1 MYNGIRPEKVLY
13 RMTDVKREGEITMLK
28 TEKKLEN
35 GALFIALE
43 GELDTLSSPDFE
55 VELEPLLAETD
66 SLTIDFAKLSY
77 ISSAG
82 LRVLLAA
89 EQALEEKGAE
99 QVKIVNANNTIRHIF
114 EITGFTDVLSLE

>member
-1 MYNGIRPEKVLY
+1 
-13 RMTDVKREGEITMLK
+13 MLNV
-28 TEKKLEN
+28 EKKLDN
-35 GALFIALE
+35 GVLLIALE

-55 VELEPLLAETD
+55 DMLEPLLDEAQ
-66 SLTIDFAKLSY
+66 SLTLDFEKLEY

-99 QVKIVNANNTIRHIF
+99 KVRVVNMNSTIRNIF
-114 EITGFTDVLSLE
+114 EITGFTDVLAVE

>member
-1 MYNGIRPEKVLY
+1 MQNV
-13 RMTDVKREGEITMLK
+13 
-28 TEKKLEN
+28 EKKLED
-35 GALFIALE
+35 GALLIALE

-55 VELEPLLAETD
+55 DMLEPLLAEAR
-66 SLTIDFAKLSY
+66 SLTLDFEKLDY

-99 QVKIVNANNTIRHIF
+99 KVRVVNMNSTIRNIF
-114 EITGFTDVLSLE
+114 DITGFVDVLSVE

>member
-1 MYNGIRPEKVLY
+1 
-13 RMTDVKREGEITMLK
+13 MLNV
-28 TEKKLEN
+28 EKKLED

-55 VELEPLLAETD
+55 DMLEPLLAQAQ
-66 SLTIDFAKLSY
+66 SVTIDFEKLEY

-89 EQALEEKGAE
+89 EQTMEEKGAE
-99 QVKIVNANNTIRHIF
+99 RVRVVNMNSTVRNIF
-114 EITGFTDVLSLE
+114 DITGFTDVLAVE

>member
-1 MYNGIRPEKVLY
+1 
-13 RMTDVKREGEITMLK
+13 MLNV
-28 TEKKLEN
+28 EKKLED
-35 GALFIALE
+35 GALLIALE

-55 VELEPLLAETD
+55 DMLEPLLAEAR
-66 SLTIDFAKLSY
+66 SLTLDFEKLDY

-99 QVKIVNANNTIRHIF
+99 KVRVVNMNSTVRNIF
-114 EITGFTDVLSLE
+114 DITGFTDVLAVE

>member
-1 MYNGIRPEKVLY
+1 
-13 RMTDVKREGEITMLK
+13 MLN
-28 TEKKLEN
+28 TEKKMEN

-55 VELEPLLAETD
+55 AELEPLLADAD
-66 SLTIDFAKLSY
+66 SLTLDFEKLGY

-89 EQALEEKGAE
+89 EQAMEEKGAA
-99 QVKIVNANNTIRHIF
+99 QVKIVNMNSTIRNIF
-114 EITGFTDVLSLE
+114 DITGFADILSVD

>member
-1 MYNGIRPEKVLY
+1 
-13 RMTDVKREGEITMLK
+13 MLNV
-28 TEKKLEN
+28 EKKLED
-35 GALFIALE
+35 GALLIALE

-55 VELEPLLAETD
+55 ELLEPLLDEAQ
-66 SLTIDFAKLSY
+66 SLTLDFEKLEY

-99 QVKIVNANNTIRHIF
+99 KVRVVNMNSTIRNIF
-114 EITGFTDVLSLE
+114 EITGFVDVLAVE

>member
-1 MYNGIRPEKVLY
+1 
-13 RMTDVKREGEITMLK
+13 MLK
-28 TEKKLEN
+28 VEKKLED

-55 VELEPLLAETD
+55 AELEPLLSQTD
-66 SLTIDFAKLSY
+66 SLTFDFEKLEY

-89 EQALEEKGAE
+89 EQAMEEKGAK
-99 QVKIVNANNTIRHIF
+99 QVKVLHLNDTIRHIF
-114 EITGFTDVLSLE
+114 DITGFAEVLLLD

>member
-1 MYNGIRPEKVLY
+1 
-13 RMTDVKREGEITMLK
+13 MLN
-28 TEKKLEN
+28 TEKKMEN

-55 VELEPLLAETD
+55 AELEPLLADAD
-66 SLTIDFAKLSY
+66 SLTLDFEKLGY

-89 EQALEEKGAE
+89 EQAMEENGAA
-99 QVKIVNANNTIRHIF
+99 QVKIVNMNSTIRNIF
-114 EITGFTDVLSLE
+114 DITGFVDVLAVE

>member
-1 MYNGIRPEKVLY
+1 
-13 RMTDVKREGEITMLK
+13 MLNV
-28 TEKKLEN
+28 EKKLED

-55 VELEPLLAETD
+55 AELEPLLADTN
-66 SLTIDFAKLSY
+66 SLTLDFEKLEY

-89 EQALEEKGAE
+89 EQAMEEKGAA
-99 QVKIVNANNTIRHIF
+99 QVKVVNLNDTIRHIF
-114 EITGFTDVLSLE
+114 DITGFADVLSLD

>member
-1 MYNGIRPEKVLY
+1 
-13 RMTDVKREGEITMLK
+13 MLNV
-28 TEKKLEN
+28 EKKLED
-35 GALFIALE
+35 GALLIALE

-55 VELEPLLAETD
+55 DMLEPLLDEAQ
-66 SLTIDFAKLSY
+66 SLTLDFEKLEY

-99 QVKIVNANNTIRHIF
+99 KVRVVNMNSTIRNIF
-114 EITGFTDVLSLE
+114 EITGFTDVLAVE

>member
-1 MYNGIRPEKVLY
+1 
-13 RMTDVKREGEITMLK
+13 MLK
-28 TEKKLEN
+28 IDKKQEN

-55 VELEPLLAETD
+55 AELEPLLAGAD
-66 SLTIDFAKLSY
+66 SLTIDFEKLEY

-89 EQALEEKGAE
+89 EQAMEEKGAE
-99 QVKIVNANNTIRHIF
+99 QVKVVNMNDTIRNIF
-114 EITGFTDVLSLE
+114 DITGFADILSLE

>member
-1 MYNGIRPEKVLY
+1 
-13 RMTDVKREGEITMLK
+13 MLNV
-28 TEKKLEN
+28 EKKLED
-35 GALFIALE
+35 GALLIALE

-55 VELEPLLAETD
+55 DMLEPLLDEAQ
-66 SLTIDFAKLSY
+66 SLTLDFEKLEY

-99 QVKIVNANNTIRHIF
+99 KVRVVNMNSTIRNIF
-114 EITGFTDVLSLE
+114 EITGFVDVLAVE

>member
-1 MYNGIRPEKVLY
+1 
-13 RMTDVKREGEITMLK
+13 MLNV
-28 TEKKLEN
+28 EKKLED
-35 GALFIALE
+35 GALLIALE

-55 VELEPLLAETD
+55 DMLEPLLAQAQSVTM
-66 SLTIDFAKLSY
+66 DFEKLEY

-99 QVKIVNANNTIRHIF
+99 KVRVVNMNSTIRNIF
-114 EITGFTDVLSLE
+114 EITGFTDVLAVE

>member
-1 MYNGIRPEKVLY
+1 
-13 RMTDVKREGEITMLK
+13 MLNV
-28 TEKKLEN
+28 EKKLED
-35 GALFIALE
+35 GALLIALE

-55 VELEPLLAETD
+55 DMLEPLLAEAR
-66 SLTIDFAKLSY
+66 SLTLDFEKLDY

-99 QVKIVNANNTIRHIF
+99 KVRVVNMNSTIRNIF
-114 EITGFTDVLSLE
+114 DITGFVDVLSVE